1 MTMPVHTYFNK
12 IGEIGIFVAAKELG
26 WDSKRCGPFNEGRS
40 NMDLKSV
47 LS

>member
-12 IGEIGIFVAAKELG
+12 TGELG
-26 WDSKRCGPFNEGRS
+26 SFIVARELDWDSERCGPFNDGRS
-40 NMDLKSV
+40 RMDLKSV